1 MYMNDFKEVYF
12 MKNFM
17 NMDTA
22 KKLESYEKPSAE
34 KLSFAQTDIVTTSGS
49 YTNDETNYN
58 WD

>member
-1 MYMNDFKEVYF
+1 MNDFKEVYF

-34 KLSFAQTDIVTTSGS
+34 KLSFVQVDVVTTSGG